1 MTPSIATIVVS
12 VLNLIAGT
20 GVFVTACETISADM
34 QALFS
39 RRTVFPVRL
48 SRSKLAGLGL
58 GTLATAAVQSS
69 SAVSVMVIGLVDA
82 GAIELTQAAT
92 VIFGA
97 NIGTTVT
104 GQLAAIGVS
113 SGFAVP
119 PAVLFSALAGIGC
132 AIKALGKTER
142 TKRVGSLICA
152 FGMIFIGLTLMSD
165 SAQSFSQ
172 FETVKS
178 MLATFRSP
186 LMLVVIGGIITA
198 CIQSS
203 SVMTTIAVTCVA
215 TGMISLDQGIYLSI
229 GANVGTTA
237 TALFAALPCG
247 TNAKR
252 IALLHTL
259 FNAGGAVLFLII
271 GGILA
276 LCGKNY
282 AIILSSLF
290 GTPQLSLAMFHTVFN
305 IITAF
310 IALPLT
316 NKLVRITT
324 RLIPDKS
331 KRAVA
336 QSDSP
341 KHNSNKNPNS

>member
-1 MTPSIATIVVS
+1 MDSSIATIVAS

-20 GVFVTACETISADM
+20 GVFVTACGMIGADM

-39 RRTVFPVRL
+39 QRTVFPVRL
-48 SRSKLAGLGL
+48 SRSKLVGLGL

-69 SAVSVMVIGLVDA
+69 SAVSIMVIGLVDA
-82 GAIELTQAAT
+82 GAIELAQAAT

-104 GQLAAIGVS
+104 GQLAALGVS
-113 SGFAVP
+113 SGLAVP
-119 PAVLFSALAGIGC
+119 PAVLFSAFAGIGC
-132 AIKALGKTER
+132 GIKALGKTEK

-152 FGMIFIGLTLMSD
+152 FGMIFIGLTLMSG
-165 SAQSFSQ
+165 SAQSFSRS
-172 FETVKS
+172 ETAKS
-178 MLATFRSP
+178 LLATFRSP

-203 SVMTTIAVTCVA
+203 SVMTTLAVTCVA
-215 TGMISLDQGIYLSI
+215 SGLISLDQGIYLSV
-229 GANVGTTA
+229 GANIGTTA
-237 TALFAALPCG
+237 TALFAALPFG

-252 IALLHTL
+252 VAMLHIL
-259 FNAGGAVLFLII
+259 FNVGGALIFLII

-276 LCGKNY
+276 LCGKSY
-282 AIILSSLF
+282 AIILSSTF

-324 RLIPDKS
+324 GLIPDKS
-331 KRAVA
+331 KRAA
-336 QSDSP
+336 A
-341 KHNSNKNPNS
+341 